1 MSALAPAG
9 APGSTRATTYHV
21 IFETES
27 AGGRAFDIALILVII
42 ASVLV
47 VMLDSV
53 TSLRTEYGPLLRALE
68 WVFTLLF
75 TVEYVL
81 RLWSVS
87 SPRAYALSFFGL
99 IDLFAV
105 IPTYLSLV
113 LPGGQALAVIRVLRV
128 IRVFRVLKLA
138 QYVGE
143 ASVLASALRAARYK
157 ISVFLVAVV
166 TVVIVVGALMYLI
179 EGAEAGF
186 TSIPIGV
193 YWAVV
198 TLTTV
203 GYGDI
208 APLTPVGQT
217 LAAFVMILGYGIIAV
232 PTGIVTSELTVLSR
246 EASGRGPRACPACG
260 HASQDT
266 QAAYCARCGSGLA
279 T

>member
-9 APGSTRATTYHV
+9 PPGSARARTYHV

-27 AGGRAFDIALILVII
+27 AGGRAFDVALIVAIV
-42 ASVLV
+42 ASVAV
-47 VMLDSV
+47 VMLDS
-53 TSLRTEYGPLLRALE
+53 LAGFRTTHRPELRALE
-68 WVFTLLF
+68 WFFTLLF
-75 TVEYVL
+75 TVEYAL
-81 RLWSVS
+81 RLWCVS
-87 SPRAYALSFFGL
+87 RPRTYALSFFGL

-105 IPTYLSLV
+105 VPTYASVL

-143 ASVLASALRAARYK
+143 ARVLANALRAARYK
-157 ISVFLVAVV
+157 ISVFLVTVV

-179 EGAEAGF
+179 EGADAGF
-186 TSIPIGV
+186 TSIPVGV

-208 APLTPVGQT
+208 APLTPVGQA
-217 LAAFVMILGYGIIAV
+217 LASFVMILGYGIIAV

-246 EASGRGPRACPACG
+246 EGTAGSQRACPACG
-260 HASQDT
+260 HRSSDP
-266 QAAYCARCGSGLA
+266 QAGFCARCGSGL
-279 T
+279 TT